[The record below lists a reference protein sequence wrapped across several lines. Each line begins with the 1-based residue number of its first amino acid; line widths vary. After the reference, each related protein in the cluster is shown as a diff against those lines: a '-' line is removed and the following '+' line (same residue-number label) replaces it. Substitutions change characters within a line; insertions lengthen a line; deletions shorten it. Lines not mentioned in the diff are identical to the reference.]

1 MASYK
6 IEWKKSAAKEF
17 RNLPTEVIAELV
29 GRVTS
34 LGEDPFPPGVRK
46 LAGAEHT
53 YRIRFSSY
61 RVIYTVSTDDLL
73 VEIVRVGH
81 RQSVYKR

>member
-6 IEWKKSAAKEF
+6 IEWKTSASKEL
-17 RNLPTEVIAELV
+17 RSLPRDVIAEIV
-29 GRVTS
+29 DRVTR
-34 LGEDPFPPGVRK
+34 LGDDPFPSGVKK

-61 RVIYTVSTDDLL
+61 RVIYTVAKDNGV

-81 RQSVYKR
+81 RQSVYKH

>member
-6 IEWKKSAAKEF
+6 IAWKNSAAREL
-17 RNLPTEVIAELV
+17 RNLPKELIAEIV
-29 GRVTS
+29 ARVAS
-34 LGEDPFPPGVRK
+34 LGEDPFPPGVKK

-53 YRIRFSSY
+53 YRLRFGSY
-61 RVIYTVSTDDLL
+61 RVIYTVTKADGI
-73 VEIVRVGH
+73 VEILRVGH